1 MILLWSICDKD
12 AKYHVYSFPL
22 CTIDGMG
29 GKGSLLFFVIVCI
42 SHMYTCTKSIVFP
55 WVFLLKETLVAA
67 DLRKTL
73 SKLIFLKV
81 VCEDQPF
88 SG

>member
-1 MILLWSICDKD
+1 MYNRRHGRKGFIAVFRHYLHFT
-12 AKYHVYSFPL
+12 HVRVYQKH
-22 CTIDGMG
+22 I
-29 GKGSLLFFVIVCI
+29 
-42 SHMYTCTKSIVFP
+42 FP
-55 WVFLLKETLVAA
+55 WVFILKETLVAA